1 MDGTT
6 TTITFDLSPR
16 EGHLLK
22 SALRSF
28 ETAFGHDEGD
38 LLHEIKQLMAK
49 LDEEAPEPPSST
61 A

>member
-1 MDGTT
+1 MDATT
-6 TTITFDLSPR
+6 TPITLELSAR
-16 EGHLLK
+16 EVHLLK

-28 ETAFGHDEGD
+28 ESAFGHDEGD

-49 LDEEAPEPPSST
+49 LDAEAPEQSSST